1 MSDFVTVAHVGDVP
15 EGQGRTFRVGE
26 DYVAVFFV
34 DGAYYAM
41 DDYCPHM
48 GASLGASDL
57 HGAMVVCNRH
67 MWAFRL
73 ADGTSPDVPTLRAVT
88 FEIRVEGD
96 EIRVRLPTDRRP

>member
-15 EGQGRTFRVGE
+15 EGQGRTFRVGD
-26 DYVAVFFV
+26 DYVAVFRV
-34 DGAYYAM
+34 GGEYYAL
-41 DDYCPHM
+41 DDFCPHM

-57 HGAMVVCNRH
+57 HGEMVVCNRH

-88 FEIRVEGD
+88 FEVRVEGD
-96 EIRVRLPTDRRP
+96 EIQVRLPSGEP